1 MPVFLPGESHG
12 ERSLAGHSP
21 RGCHESDATEATE
34 HTAPTKQNQA
44 HTHAEQTRGC
54 QQGGRHGGG
63 EYWAC
68 GLIQR
73 MDKQQGPTVYHREL
87 YSGSCDKPEWKKIW
101 KSIYILT
108 ESLCCTAEINTTL
121 PIDYTSINTF
131 KRVLLTRFTYFLF
144 ILSINIY

>member
-1 MPVFLPGESHG
+1 MGKIPLAHAGKGSDPWVGKIRWRRAWRPTPVFLPGESHG

-54 QQGGRHGGG
+54 QQRGRHGGG

-68 GLIQR
+68 GIIQR
-73 MDKQQGPTVYHREL
+73 MEKQQGPTVYHREL
-87 YSGSCDKPEWKKIW
+87 YSGPVINQNGKNLEKY
-101 KSIYILT
+101 IYI
-108 ESLCCTAEINTTL
+108 N
-121 PIDYTSINTF
+121 
-131 KRVLLTRFTYFLF
+131 
-144 ILSINIY
+144 